1 MAKEIQLN
9 KGLVTIVDD
18 DDYEFLSQ
26 FTWCAH
32 IANKKCYHAV
42 TNFRKDPKGL
52 ISQVMHRHIMGNPIN
67 NVYHKNGNT
76 LDNRKENLLIG
87 GTNNSWGYRN
97 LKKKLI

>member
-32 IANKKCYHAV
+32 IANNKCYHAV
-42 TNFRKDPKGL
+42 TNFRKDAKGL
-52 ISQVMHRHIMGNPIN
+52 KSQVMHRHIMGNPIN
-67 NVYHKNGNT
+67 NVFHKNGNT